1 MRVAGEYR
9 GYTVVETDWRTEG
22 GEPIFVVRGLK
33 ERPSDPCLTSFQE
46 CVSFID
52 EELSGR
58 AAVDRVMGETWVCC
72 VRANGNASTVTIP
85 AATMRRLDLKV
96 GDPVR
101 VTVSKL

>member
-1 MRVAGEYR
+1 MRVAGEHR
-9 GYTVVETDWRTEG
+9 GYAVVETDWRTEG
-22 GEPIFVVRGLK
+22 GEPVYIVRGLK

-58 AAVDRVMGETWVCC
+58 EAVDAAMSETWECR
-72 VRANGNASTVTIP
+72 VRANGNASTVTVP